1 MRQTAPRQMMVNGH
15 LHQVQDLESFNKL
28 RSQENSRQAS
38 VAAQTSGPLSRLPMS
53 AEQAQQTYLSFSQD
67 GVVPTRGGP
76 TRGSLVSSFNQ
87 STSAERPA
95 MVWQPKHGEWVMQ
108 GPGTQ
113 EHEQYGHL

>member
-53 AEQAQQTYLSFSQD
+53 AEQAQQKVADERAEQALCGAYCWRPS
-67 GVVPTRGGP
+67 RA
-76 TRGSLVSSFNQ
+76 
-87 STSAERPA
+87 STSSS
-95 MVWQPKHGEWVMQ
+95 
-108 GPGTQ
+108 
-113 EHEQYGHL
+113 